1 MILFVNKAT
10 HDHRGSECRC
20 SAVRACSL
28 EEARNLYHDVTLCQS
43 IIIEE
48 DTDDYDCY
56 RQFVARRPKTTTP
69 TRLYFNVLQWYCE

>member
-1 MILFVNKAT
+1 MT
-10 HDHRGSECRC
+10 HDRTDP
-20 SAVRACSL
+20 AADSL
-28 EEARNLYHDVTLCQS
+28 EETRNLYHVMCQS
-43 IIIEE
+43 IIEE